1 MEHGGFQALSARAPF
16 LGLWERAAASN
27 YRIPMLLPRVRMCY
41 NRRAVDSIAKAYGAE
56 DPREALTQLQGAVP
70 VVNAK
75 PTLLQSLA
83 PGDDISRYCPVC
95 SQRLTARHCKLF
107 CTVCGYYMSCADFY

>member
-1 MEHGGFQALSARAPF
+1 
-16 LGLWERAAASN
+16 
-27 YRIPMLLPRVRMCY
+27 MCY
-41 NRRAVDSIAKAYGAE
+41 NRRAVDSIAQAYGAE
-56 DPREALTQLQGAVP
+56 DPRESLTQLQGAVP